1 MTGILKLMSI
11 LVLASLIWTT
21 PGEAAQKVLFDT
33 GHGERFLVNDPGPL
47 QLSGLAEIMKT
58 AGAEVATS
66 DQPFSDATLAGAHA
80 VVISGA
86 FNALHPAEIEALQRF
101 MQGGGK
107 LAVMLHIAPPMS
119 TLLQSLHVTYTNGVV
134 QERQNVIDN
143 DPIRFR
149 VQQIEQ
155 HPALSGVTQFS
166 VHGAWGLLNLSP
178 TARVVAATGPQAWVD
193 LNMDKVQEKKETASF
208 GVAVAGEVG
217 KGGFIVFG
225 DDALFQNK
233 FLDDDNRYLARSLA
247 GWLNN

>member
-11 LVLASLIWTT
+11 LVLASLIFTA

-33 GHGERFLVNDPGPL
+33 GHGERFQVSDPGPL
-47 QLSGLAEIMKT
+47 QLSGLAEIMKS
-58 AGAEVATS
+58 AGAQVETT

-86 FNALHPAEIEALQRF
+86 FSALHPAEIDALLRF
-101 MQGGGK
+101 MQQGGK
-107 LAVMLHIAPPMS
+107 LAVMLHIAPPMA
-119 TLLQSLHVTYTNGVV
+119 TLLERLQVTYTNGVI

-149 VQQIEQ
+149 VVQIDG
-155 HPALSGVTQFS
+155 HPVLSGVTQFS
-166 VHGAWGLLNLSP
+166 VHGAWGLLNLAP

-193 LNMDKVQEKKETASF
+193 LNMDKAQGKAETASF
-208 GVAVAGEVG
+208 GVAVAGDVG
-217 KGGFIVFG
+217 KGGFIAFG

-233 FLDDDNRYLARSLA
+233 FLDDDNRYLARNLA